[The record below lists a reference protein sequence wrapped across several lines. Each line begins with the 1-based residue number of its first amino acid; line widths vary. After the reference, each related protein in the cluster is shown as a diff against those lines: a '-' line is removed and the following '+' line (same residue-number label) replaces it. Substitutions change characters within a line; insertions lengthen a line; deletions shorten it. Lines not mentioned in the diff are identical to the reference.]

1 MVIRPHDLIEL
12 SDITALSF
20 TEVEDE
26 GLEWVKDSLRQAPF
40 VVVRRAPFSG
50 SGHIP
55 VGIRGDQRSQ
65 RMGAYLSPAGAARI
79 ITPYDIA
86 RQQLWNNVSEHRRSL
101 PVIRVMQE
109 IAKVLSGCR
118 WGPAGSG
125 GFEMATGA
133 PVLKESSDLDLVID
147 MSSVQEGRAQAE
159 WASRLLRRLDRL
171 PVRTDI
177 QLETPEGAYLL
188 HELVKSR
195 TGKVLLRTARGPELV
210 PHPWKLGEA

>member
-12 SDITALSF
+12 SDMSALF
-20 TEVEDE
+20 FPEVEGE
-26 GLEWVKDSLRQAPF
+26 EPGWVKDSLRHAPY
-40 VVVRRAPFSG
+40 VVVRRAPFSA

-55 VGIRGDQRSQ
+55 VGIRGGERNQRL
-65 RMGAYLSPAGAARI
+65 GADLSPDGAARI

-86 RQQLWNNVSEHRRSL
+86 RQQLWNNVSGLRRRL
-101 PVIRVMQE
+101 PVIQVMQE
-109 IAKVLSGCR
+109 IARELSGYK

-147 MSSVQEGRAQAE
+147 MSAQEGRAQGE
-159 WASRLLRRLDRL
+159 WASRLLRQLDRL

-177 QLETPEGAYLL
+177 QVETLEGAYLL
-188 HELVKSR
+188 RELVESSG
-195 TGKVLLRTARGPELV
+195 GKVMLRTAEGPELV
-210 PHPWKLGEA
+210 PHPWKLKEA